1 MFFIYVLCKFVLLN
15 SIFLQAKFK
24 IMTSTKEVIKQS
36 SNIEIRQDN
45 AITTARYD
53 YSACQLDILF
63 YLLSKLKKDDDMST
77 TYFIYVTEIESMTGR
92 KWNYQQLREATED
105 LGSRM
110 FEVESD
116 KSYKQLWIFQKVEY
130 IKGHGCLEIAL
141 SQYIRP
147 YLFDL
152 KNNFTSYQL
161 HSVLKLTSKYA
172 KRIYAICSQWKDL
185 GESKQFDIDDLKYIL
200 KIKDPSGKES
210 EQFKQI
216 SQFKQYVLDI
226 AVKQINEHTELTIEY
241 VIGKIGRTSKNI
253 KFKIKRN
260 QIIQTPIPFDVDPID
275 IRSSQVKEILESFAI
290 KDVELVNT
298 ILRDNKLV
306 DGVFK
311 FNYDLKTGKIKSDK
325 NPAGLL
331 LTVLGLKKAKNIAPK
346 TF

>member
-1 MFFIYVLCKFVLLN
+1 
-15 SIFLQAKFK
+15 
-24 IMTSTKEVIKQS
+24 MTSTKEVIRQS

-63 YLLSKLKKDDDMST
+63 YLLSKLRKDDDMST
-77 TYFIYVTEIESMTGR
+77 TYFIYVTEIENMTGR

-110 FEVESD
+110 FEVESE

-130 IKGHGCLEIAL
+130 IKGQGCLEIAL

-185 GESKQFDIDDLKYIL
+185 GESKQFEIDDLKHIL
-200 KIKDPSGKES
+200 KIKDPSGKEP

-216 SQFKQYVLDI
+216 SQFKQFVLDI
-226 AVKQINEHTELTIEY
+226 AVKQINEHTELKIDY

-253 KFKIKRN
+253 KFKIRRN
-260 QIIQTPIPFDVDPID
+260 QTVQTPISFDVEATDG
-275 IRSSQVKEILESFAI
+275 RSSQVKEILESFAI

-298 ILRDNKLV
+298 ILRDTKLV

-331 LTVLGLKKAKNIAPK
+331 LTILGLKKSKNIAHK

>member
-1 MFFIYVLCKFVLLN
+1 
-15 SIFLQAKFK
+15 
-24 IMTSTKEVIKQS
+24 MTSTKELTHS

-63 YLLSKLKKDDDMST
+63 YLLSKLKKNDDSNT

-200 KIKDPSGKES
+200 KIKDPHGKDP

-226 AVKQINEHTELTIEY
+226 AVKQINEHTELKVDYE
-241 VIGKIGRTSKNI
+241 IGKIGRTSKNL
-253 KFKIKRN
+253 KFKIRKN
-260 QIIQTPIPFDVDPID
+260 KIIQIPISFEDEPYDS
-275 IRSSQVKEILESFAI
+275 RQSQVKDILDTFSI
-290 KDVELVNT
+290 KDLELVNT
-298 ILRDNKLV
+298 ILKDPKLI

-311 FNYDLKTGKIKSDK
+311 FNYEIKTGKIKSDK

-331 LTVLGLKKAKNIAPK
+331 LTVLGLKKAKVAEK
-346 TF
+346 SSF